1 MRLWQLASLDAHLNI
16 SNQPWHFLVLPQ
28 TVDYL
33 YQHPRAKNDVIIY
46 TVPQSQT
53 SGDVRIQLDLS
64 IGPLELPPWRRIRI
78 QFLKRIVTSWLHYF
92 I

>member
-33 YQHPRAKNDVIIY
+33 YQHPRAKSDVMIY
-46 TVPQSQT
+46 IVPQSQT
-53 SGDVRIQLDLS
+53 SGDVQIQLDLS
-64 IGPLELPPWRRIRI
+64 NGPLELSTWRRIRI
-78 QFLKRIVTSWLHYF
+78 HFLERITTSWFQYF